1 MLQSKLKK
9 RLDTFDEFWNSFYAR
24 NASFKKQVGL
34 YKVDT
39 IDNPN
44 MITTTVNQYFE
55 KFCNKQFNKKHK
67 GLKKMLK
74 E

>member
-24 NASFKKQVGL
+24 NASLKKQVGL
-34 YKVDT
+34 HKVDT

-44 MITTTVNQYFE
+44 MITTTVN
-55 KFCNKQFNKKHK
+55 
-67 GLKKMLK
+67 
-74 E
+74 

>member
-1 MLQSKLKK
+1 MKKKCKLKISRANALHLIFKIMLQSKLKK

-44 MITTTVNQYFE
+44 MITTTVN
-55 KFCNKQFNKKHK
+55 
-67 GLKKMLK
+67 
-74 E
+74 